1 MQRIGNDFTQKRS
14 AQVYSKDGGG
24 MIKEAIELPNG
35 QWQFG
40 KGKDAQVITDV
51 EQVKEFGE
59 DVQTAVA
66 GWLKRTQHLPT
77 PSPVVAGGPIP
88 LIAGHTVKDQLTHAI
103 QNMPDD
109 VAARILSAITQ
120 TVAPVADS
128 INQEAP
134 VNHHS
139 DGFGQDQA
147 SHVPGGI
154 PAATDDLPSGA
165 WWVDASNKAA
175 GYYTP
180 NYTITEKAKLPSGEI
195 VDVPTKT
202 WHPTA
207 TFQRMQDK
215 APDKSDAELE
225 MEAEREKFLATQ
237 HEEPVSTGGR
247 SPRRRR

>member
-1 MQRIGNDFTQKRS
+1 MQRIGNDFLVKRMVTIYS
-14 AQVYSKDGGG
+14 ADGGG
-24 MIKEAIELPNG
+24 MIKELYELPNG

-40 KGKDAQVITDV
+40 KGKDAQVITSI
-51 EQVKEFGE
+51 EQVKEFDEGT
-59 DVQTAVA
+59 QTAVQY
-66 GWLKRTQHLPT
+66 WLERTKSQPT
-77 PSPVVAGGPIP
+77 PSPVIAGGPTP
-88 LIAGHTVKDQLTHAI
+88 MVAGE
-103 QNMPDD
+103 
-109 VAARILSAITQ
+109 
-120 TVAPVADS
+120 TVADRLSRALSLMPREVQENVLRAIEQTLGPVADS
-128 INQEAP
+128 ITQEAP

-154 PAATDDLPSGA
+154 PIATDELPSGA
-165 WWVDASNKAA
+165 WWVDSNNKAA

-225 MEAEREKFLATQ
+225 MEAEREKFLAAQ
-237 HEEPVSTGGR
+237 QEEPVSTGGR